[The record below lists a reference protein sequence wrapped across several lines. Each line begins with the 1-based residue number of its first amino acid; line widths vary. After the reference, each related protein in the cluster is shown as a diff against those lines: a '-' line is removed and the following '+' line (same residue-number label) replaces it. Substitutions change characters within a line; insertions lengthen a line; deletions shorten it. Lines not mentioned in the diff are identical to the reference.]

1 MHHQDDQFE
10 KLIQDARTRVD
21 NRLMKWSENI
31 KKLVRYFCIKV
42 NMKNRWFIYVYLKN
56 QHMLYITMECLQSQ
70 PGIVLIFL
78 LTQMKKKKIPVNQ
91 IMRSQLLH
99 IIDRNVPEIHKNS
112 FNVYFR
118 METTENID
126 KFGSVNLTET
136 RATTRPGNIGL
147 KPYI

>member
-1 MHHQDDQFE
+1 MVDCNESVMHHQDDQFE

-99 IIDRNVPEIHKNS
+99 IIDRIVQIP
-112 FNVYFR
+112 
-118 METTENID
+118 
-126 KFGSVNLTET
+126 SVSISGWRPLKILTSL
-136 RATTRPGNIGL
+136 GV
-147 KPYI
+147 